1 MLLVCFGVVVGVSS
15 DPAEDAAQRALDRLF
30 SEGRIARAL
39 NNQVK
44 DGALQGAREALE
56 PLKQLHRKVTKDVW
70 WHRDPGSPTTYAAC
84 SGCPVDVHWP
94 CATAKL
100 VYPAE
105 ELR

>member
-1 MLLVCFGVVVGVSS
+1 MRFGVVVGVSS
-15 DPAEDAAQRALDRLF
+15 DPAEEAAKRACGPHGV
-30 SEGRIARAL
+30 SPYVGPGRYAMR
-39 NNQVK
+39 
-44 DGALQGAREALE
+44 GAREALE

-100 VYPAE
+100 IYPAE